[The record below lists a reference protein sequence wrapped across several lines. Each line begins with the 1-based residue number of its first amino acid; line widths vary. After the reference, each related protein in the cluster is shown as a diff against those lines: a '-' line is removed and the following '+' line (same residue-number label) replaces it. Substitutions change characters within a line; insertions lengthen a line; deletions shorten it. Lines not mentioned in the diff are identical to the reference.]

1 MANIYV
7 VGNEGSFTWLATN
20 RRYGRGHKLIGG
32 YTQPSLLV
40 NLAIGKTSRITESA
54 IVPIWNSNSGT
65 IKFDQQKDEDTTAGT
80 LKGDAGQIID
90 LWGHKISYALG
101 VEGANLAQN
110 GKIYSVAVA
119 KDQCSDF
126 FDRNH
131 ELNFLNHDTTNI
143 ACDQFLKSKRDGD
156 GILCSAELLKKNRI
170 PPINGEYANPFNY
183 TVFFGFNRHPKR
195 NPSPR
200 ISLGCVIMNLEGK
213 NELPVE
219 FVQHWNEITKSKEIL
234 KSSNVIS
241 MMPRINFIL
250 RFEKSKALI
259 LMEMKAR
266 KDLVSPWLDIAGD
279 SSVKSFGQV
288 GLLKSSFSSETC
300 SLVKGFLRD
309 RRAIFFYGK
318 SGKDRYFWACP
329 DLGISIHGFE
339 ADLVKNCAKIQILR
353 LSNLLK
359 EGLPLPDEAKKILEQ
374 FDRDENTLKL
384 AAHSKPD
391 DH

>member
-126 FDRNH
+126 FDRHH
-131 ELNFLNHDTTNI
+131 ELNF
-143 ACDQFLKSKRDGD
+143 
-156 GILCSAELLKKNRI
+156 
-170 PPINGEYANPFNY
+170 
-183 TVFFGFNRHPKR
+183 
-195 NPSPR
+195 
-200 ISLGCVIMNLEGK
+200 
-213 NELPVE
+213 
-219 FVQHWNEITKSKEIL
+219 
-234 KSSNVIS
+234 
-241 MMPRINFIL
+241 
-250 RFEKSKALI
+250 
-259 LMEMKAR
+259 
-266 KDLVSPWLDIAGD
+266 
-279 SSVKSFGQV
+279 
-288 GLLKSSFSSETC
+288 
-300 SLVKGFLRD
+300 
-309 RRAIFFYGK
+309 
-318 SGKDRYFWACP
+318 
-329 DLGISIHGFE
+329 
-339 ADLVKNCAKIQILR
+339 
-353 LSNLLK
+353 
-359 EGLPLPDEAKKILEQ
+359 
-374 FDRDENTLKL
+374 
-384 AAHSKPD
+384 
-391 DH
+391 